1 MGFVLNKGLL
11 NKFAGKFFPGWEL
24 NRAYTC
30 WPPPC
35 CSIPATGYP
44 TRSTCLPDPD
54 GHSPNHPHA
63 GCFVKFSDPKRLSE
77 IVITGILRHYLF
89 CSMRIQIFIAAA
101 FLVILSSCGKMKTPE
116 FRGIESVSMDDVKL
130 GTNTIRLNLKY
141 YNPNSFKG
149 QLKWAEGDAWVDS
162 SFLGHFTVDT
172 ALKVPPRQEFIV
184 PVKLKVSMQD
194 MLMVAAPLLSEKK
207 SDIWLRVN
215 GQARAGRS
223 GVYKTVPLKYAGKQ
237 SLEGLV
243 KE

>member
-1 MGFVLNKGLL
+1 MLKQ
-11 NKFAGKFFPGWEL
+11 FF
-24 NRAYTC
+24 TT
-30 WPPPC
+30 
-35 CSIPATGYP
+35 AT
-44 TRSTCLPDPD
+44 
-54 GHSPNHPHA
+54 
-63 GCFVKFSDPKRLSE
+63 
-77 IVITGILRHYLF
+77 
-89 CSMRIQIFIAAA
+89 
-101 FLVILSSCGKMKTPE
+101 FLVILSSCGKMKNPE
-116 FRGIESVSMDDVKL
+116 FRGIESVSMEDVKL

-172 ALKVPPRQEFIV
+172 ALKVPARQEFIV
-184 PVKLKVSMQD
+184 PVKLNVSMQD

-207 SDIWLRVN
+207 TAIWLRVS

>member
-1 MGFVLNKGLL
+1 MHSLRFAKQICLKIPHSVKLIRGSIAILRASASRLL
-11 NKFAGKFFPGWEL
+11 S
-24 NRAYTC
+24 
-30 WPPPC
+30 PPPTRLLRPANQGC
-35 CSIPATGYP
+35 RIPRIISYT
-44 TRSTCLPDPD
+44 
-54 GHSPNHPHA
+54 
-63 GCFVKFSDPKRLSE
+63 GCFVKSSYINRLSE

-89 CSMRIQIFIAAA
+89 CSMLKQIFTAAT
-101 FLVILSSCGKMKTPE
+101 FLVILSSCGKMKNPE
-116 FRGIESVSMDDVKL
+116 FRGIESISMEDVKL

-184 PVKLKVSMQD
+184 PVKLNVSMQD

-207 SDIWLRVN
+207 TAIWLRVS
-215 GQARAGRS
+215 GQARAGRG

-237 SLEGLV
+237 SLEELV